1 MWGSLRRNAPG
12 RRLGCV
18 AYVCV
23 SWGLSRLLRR
33 DHSSA
38 RARPRPL
45 PLSSLRPATPTQG
58 GTVDP
63 HAFGNR
69 EPIYGE
75 NGKSSSYERTWWPR
89 SQRLFLIFI
98 ALVKK

>member
-1 MWGSLRRNAPG
+1 VVPHGLQLLSVDITAPSSKAGLGSA
-12 RRLGCV
+12 
-18 AYVCV
+18 
-23 SWGLSRLLRR
+23 LLE
-33 DHSSA
+33 SSVLA
-38 RARPRPL
+38 R
-45 PLSSLRPATPTQG
+45 PTQG

-75 NGKSSSYERTWWPR
+75 NGKSGSYERTWWPR